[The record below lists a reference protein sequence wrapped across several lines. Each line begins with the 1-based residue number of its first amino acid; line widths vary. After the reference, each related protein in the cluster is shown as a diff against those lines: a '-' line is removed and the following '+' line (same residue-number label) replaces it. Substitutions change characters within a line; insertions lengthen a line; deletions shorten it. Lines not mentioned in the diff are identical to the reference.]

1 MAVTGYRRRRC
12 GRGDWL
18 SGVRRAEPVAWIRLQ
33 RRNCSRMI
41 MAWGFG
47 EDALSAYVM
56 VTDQES
62 VIDEFEASDMILDGN

>member
-1 MAVTGYRRRRC
+1 
-12 GRGDWL
+12 
-18 SGVRRAEPVAWIRLQ
+18 
-33 RRNCSRMI
+33 MI